1 MTEMP
6 DDLTLW
12 QETLAVE
19 HAVIWAFG
27 VIGSVA
33 DLDGA
38 AEASLRR
45 HRDRRATCTE
55 VIVDMGGDPVASAP
69 AYDVPRPAD
78 EDAGRLLAADLEASA
93 CIAYAGLAGATL
105 RDTRLLA
112 ARWLRESAI
121 AQTAWAGVV
130 PALPGLEQ
138 AIRTPK

>member
-1 MTEMP
+1 MTDTP

-19 HAVIWAFG
+19 HAVIWGFG
-27 VIGSVA
+27 VVGSVA
-33 DLDGA
+33 GLDGA
-38 AEASLRR
+38 AETTLRV

-55 VIVDMGGDPVASAP
+55 MIVDMGGDPVASAP
-69 AYDVPRPAD
+69 AYDVSRPPD
-78 EDAGRLLAADLEASA
+78 GNAGRRLAADLEAST
-93 CIAYAGLAGATL
+93 CIAYSGLAGARV

-112 ARWLRESAI
+112 ARWLREGAI

-138 AIRTPK
+138 N